1 MKLYRFN
8 GQDMP
13 MCKIREL
20 VKLSDTTIAK
30 HIKAGRTTAAAMLT
44 HNPRPNKPGP
54 GSQFVIGKS
63 SGFARAANS
72 NMR

>member
-1 MKLYRFN
+1 MKTYPFN

-13 MCKIREL
+13 MREIREL
-20 VKLSDTTIAK
+20 VELSDTTIAK

-44 HNPRPNKPGP
+44 HNPRPNKPKAA
-54 GSQFVIGKS
+54 SQFVIGKS
-63 SGFARAANS
+63 PGFERAAPS